1 MQKPIQRVA
10 AIHDL
15 SGFGRVSLAVVIP
28 ILSTMGIQVCSLPTA
43 VLSTHTGGFKN
54 FKFIDLTEH
63 MRGYIAHWK
72 EIGIDFDCIYS
83 GFLGS
88 AQQIEIISDFIRD
101 FAREDT
107 LVVVD
112 PVMGDGGKLYP
123 SMNQKMVSEMRKYIK
138 KADLITPNY
147 TEVLFL
153 LDEPANQEV
162 NDELIKS
169 YIKRLVDLGPKTVII
184 TSVPTRKGSKSIS
197 SVIAYNHDDGRFWK
211 VKCDYI
217 PVYFPGTGDVF
228 TSVIVGSL
236 LQGDSLPI
244 ALDRA
249 VQFITTAIR
258 ASYGHNYPQRN
269 GIMLERVLGN
279 LTLPVM
285 TSSYELL

>member
-1 MQKPIQRVA
+1 MKKPIQRVA

-43 VLSTHTGGFKN
+43 VLSTHTGGFKHY
-54 FKFIDLTEH
+54 KFIDLTDDME
-63 MRGYIAHWK
+63 GYIAHWK

-88 AQQIEIISDFIRD
+88 ARQIGIISRFIHD
-101 FAREDT
+101 FAKKDT

-123 SMNQKMVSEMRKYIK
+123 SMNQAMVREMRKYVK

-147 TEVLFL
+147 TEMLLL
-153 LDEPANQEV
+153 LDEPNIQSI
-162 NDELIKS
+162 NDEQIKS
-169 YIKRLVDLGPKTVII
+169 YILRLVEMGPNTVII
-184 TSVPTRKGSKSIS
+184 TSVPTMDTRNTTN
-197 SVIAYNHDDGRFWK
+197 VIAYQQDDGRFWK

-228 TSVIVGSL
+228 TSVIVGSI

-249 VQFITTAIR
+249 VQFITAAIR

-269 GIMLERVLGN
+269 GIMLERVLGS

-285 TSSYELL
+285 ISSYELL

>member
-1 MQKPIQRVA
+1 MKKPIQRVA

-54 FKFIDLTEH
+54 FHFIDLTDH
-63 MRGYIAHWK
+63 MEAYIAHWK

-88 AQQIEIISDFIRD
+88 VKQIEIISRFIHD
-101 FAREDT
+101 FAKKDT

-123 SMNQKMVSEMRKYIK
+123 SMNQAMVKEMRKFIK

-153 LDEPANQEV
+153 LDEPG
-162 NDELIKS
+162 DGMIHDDLIKA
-169 YIKRLVDLGPKTVII
+169 YLKRLVEMGPKIVII
-184 TSVPTRKGSKSIS
+184 TSVPSTETKNIT
-197 SVIAYNHDDGRFWK
+197 SVIAYNRDDGRFWK

-217 PVYFPGTGDVF
+217 PAYFPGTGDVF
-228 TSVIVGSL
+228 TSVVVGSL

-249 VQFITTAIR
+249 VQFITAAIR

-285 TSSYELL
+285 MSSYKLL